1 MSGNNPDYHRKS
13 SVLDKIGQKITNI
26 KEDIADNIERR
37 KQSHSNTNTNQMH
50 SSSRTNM
57 TDESLV
63 IEKKPPTPPE
73 SHLRRPS
80 NSKNRRKIYIYIHS
94 HSIREKKQIA
104 SSFLHIYESL

>member
-1 MSGNNPDYHRKS
+1 MSGNNPEYHRKT

-37 KQSHSNTNTNQMH
+37 KQSHSNISTNQVH
-50 SSSRTNM
+50 FASRTSM
-57 TDESLV
+57 TDESSV

-80 NSKNRRKIYIYIHS
+80 TSKNRKRKYIYKFTFDK
-94 HSIREKKQIA
+94 RRKKR
-104 SSFLHIYESL
+104 